1 MRSSSWGTRREAQ
14 THQMTC
20 VAEQSPDFSSN
31 GCIVAVVA
39 PAPTHSSS
47 SARGFQ
53 GLEGFRREERAAMH
67 AGEQQQDI
75 AGQVSERSISLLIFP
90 PTLLDLSAVKGESF
104 LIPGAFGMVNGQ
116 RVSFL
121 LISVHLLL
129 QLVNLSAGSPLLS
142 SQPGGVQDTAP

>member
-53 GLEGFRREERAAMH
+53 GLEGFHREERAAMH
-67 AGEQQQDI
+67 AGEQQHDI

-90 PTLLDLSAVKGESF
+90 PTPLDLSAVQGEWF
-104 LIPGAFGMVNGQ
+104 MIPCEFVLLHGQ
-116 RVSFL
+116 HVSRL
-121 LISVHLLL
+121 LI
-129 QLVNLSAGSPLLS
+129 
-142 SQPGGVQDTAP
+142 